1 MDCEFFLKQPSIF
14 EIICEENLSN
24 SIKAAIKKF
33 IKVCFSFI
41 LFTHFNQK
49 LLCKSV
55 RMAQWM
61 LRSKNWCWSSTQAG
75 VSRKLAL
82 LAAHL
87 QKNISENAW
96 AATSSCEISVIHDGN
111 LMNAPKSLKVCLFC
125 RRTM

>member
-55 RMAQWM
+55 RMAQWTVEELM
-61 LRSKNWCWSSTQAG
+61 LKFHSSRCFSKIGTAG
-75 VSRKLAL
+75 SAFAEKY
-82 LAAHL
+82 
-87 QKNISENAW
+87 
-96 AATSSCEISVIHDGN
+96 
-111 LMNAPKSLKVCLFC
+111 
-125 RRTM
+125 